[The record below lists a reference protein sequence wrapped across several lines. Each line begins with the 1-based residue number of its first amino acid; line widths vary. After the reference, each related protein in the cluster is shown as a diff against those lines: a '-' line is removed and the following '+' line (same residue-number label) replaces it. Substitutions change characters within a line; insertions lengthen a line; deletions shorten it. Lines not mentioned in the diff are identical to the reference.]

1 MPVDTAADSSSLA
14 AGFFCWFYPCGTS
27 SPEPFHTAASKPT
40 GYTGAHPSSFYKSYK
55 SYKSYA
61 SATPTQ
67 HAYPRCHQVALHTP
81 TANLR
86 PSHTKLRQA
95 NPRGIQGRTN
105 LSDLSD
111 WSDRSDTS
119 ATPTRP
125 AHRRC
130 HQTLPTAA
138 VRVLRAWHWSGC
150 Q

>member
-1 MPVDTAADSSSLA
+1 MPVGAAADSSSLA
-14 AGFFCWFYPCGTS
+14 AEFVLFSPNGKF
-27 SPEPFHTAASKPT
+27 SPEPNQTVACKPS
-40 GYTGAHPSSFYKSYK
+40 GYHMAPPSSFYKSYK

-67 HAYPRCHQVALHTP
+67 TAYHRCHQVALHTP